1 MELCGGVV
9 HGVDRDAVFRRG
21 GNASGRVPAR
31 RYCETIGGSS
41 NDADVCV
48 VHVCGVVSVSAGV
61 VLVSGTFLCGG
72 NMSNIRTV
80 PSVCKGDM
88 LEQFCMRV
96 APVPWNAA

>member
-1 MELCGGVV
+1 MR
-9 HGVDRDAVFRRG
+9 GVDRDDVFRRG
-21 GNASGRVPAR
+21 GHAVSGFRRGGIAR
-31 RYCETIGGSS
+31 RLVVG
-41 NDADVCV
+41 ADVCV
-48 VHVCGVVSVSAGV
+48 VHVCGVGSVSAGV

-80 PSVCKGDM
+80 PPVCEGDM